1 MFPTMATE
9 PKTAQTAAPV
19 MSDLDKIM
27 LAMTATK
34 VAADS
39 ALRTHTIAV
48 CKANG
53 VDFDS
58 LTAGKKA
65 RWTLK
70 VKEAAKKAGVSL

>member
-1 MFPTMATE
+1 MATE
-9 PKTAQTAAPV
+9 TKTAPAATAPV
-19 MSDLDKIM
+19 MSDFDKIM
-27 LAMTATK
+27 LAMATTK
-34 VAADS
+34 ATADS
-39 ALRTHTIAV
+39 ALRTQTIAV